1 LRLCFFDFGGTVTVG
16 QISSAGHGYLLSL
29 GIQDETKSG
38 GIPLLAE
45 EGYVHAHSMARYA
58 FFRCCAYQFPKSRTA
73 DAPFSDDLT
82 QALVTQKDV
91 VIENRTEALM
101 LATATTDH
109 SYTCF
114 LWAIR
119 LLSSHR
125 RNEVV
130 NNGEQSGTKHHDEDP
145 WKNEEHHRNN
155 HLDRQ
160 FGCLFFRPL
169 SALGSKR
176 I

>member
-1 LRLCFFDFGGTVTVG
+1 MNFCLQEFTHACGHHPLHAAPDGLSIENKGTDSMG
-16 QISSAGHGYLLSL
+16 RSLL
-29 GIQDETKSG
+29 
-38 GIPLLAE
+38 
-45 EGYVHAHSMARYA
+45 
-58 FFRCCAYQFPKSRTA
+58 FRCCAYQFPKSRTA

-125 RNEVV
+125 RNQVV
-130 NNGEQSGTKHHDEDP
+130 NNGDQSGAKHHNEDP
-145 WKNEEHHRNN
+145 RKDEKHHWNN

>member
-1 LRLCFFDFGGTVTVG
+1 MFTLIQWLGTLCFG
-16 QISSAGHGYLLSL
+16 
-29 GIQDETKSG
+29 
-38 GIPLLAE
+38 
-45 EGYVHAHSMARYA
+45 
-58 FFRCCAYQFPKSRTA
+58 CCAYQFLKSRTA
-73 DAPFSDDLT
+73 DAPFSHDLT
-82 QALVTQKDV
+82 QALITQKDMI
-91 VIENRTEALM
+91 IENGAKALV

-109 SYTCF
+109 SHTCF
-114 LWAIR
+114 LWGIR

-125 RNEVV
+125 RNQVV
-130 NNGEQSGTKHHDEDP
+130 NNGEQSGAKHHNEDP
-145 WKNEEHHRNN
+145 WKNEKHHWNN